1 MELEVE
7 VETSEKFREIYNL
20 PEDINTLVLIGGRG
34 GMKTYEASL
43 FIANRACQYKK
54 RCVILRDEK
63 AQIKDT
69 ILNEIWARYSTAN
82 EDGLLDQFYTKNDFE
97 LKDKETDDVLIY
109 TRGFRASDSK
119 KTANL
124 KGPSNID
131 IAVIEEAEDIRDAT
145 KYNTFVDGL
154 RKKGRLVIII
164 LNTPD
169 IGHWIVKRFFNTE
182 HVLNEKNEP
191 TGYFRLLAKPE
202 KGFHC
207 IQSSYKDNPHLPAFT
222 IDQYE
227 GYGDPGHPAY
237 DYHHYMTAILGYA
250 STGRKG
256 QVFTK
261 VKSITLAEYQ
271 ALRLTEVYGQDFG
284 TASPAALTAAKFDGN
299 TVYARLLSYKPMPV
313 LELAKMYCEKK
324 FNDRDRIVCDYAE
337 PNTISKLKNGFKD
350 LDRQDYIKYP
360 ALSRGFFA
368 VECPSK
374 DLQARISL
382 MQSLTIYVVEDK
394 DAWEEINNY
403 VYAQDKYGNYTDTP
417 IDAYNHFLDALGY
430 VIDDQRGRKK
440 MFGI

>member
-1 MELEVE
+1 MEVE
-7 VETSEKFREIYNL
+7 IERAKPFEVLYDL
-20 PEDINTLVLIGGRG
+20 PEGTNMVVCIGGRG
-34 GMKTYEASL
+34 GMKTYEVSKFAAYSATML
-43 FIANRACQYKK
+43 NK
-54 RCVILRDEK
+54 RIVVVRDERER
-63 AQIKDT
+63 IKES
-69 ILNEIWARYSTAN
+69 ILNEIWERYDTAN
-82 EDGLLDQFYTKNDFE
+82 IDGLLSPYFIKNDIE
-97 LKDKETDDVLIY
+97 LKAKYTNKVLIY
-109 TRGFRASDSK
+109 TMGFRASTTLK
-119 KTANL
+119 VANL
-124 KGPSNID
+124 KGVANID
-131 IAVIEEAEDIRDAT
+131 IAIVEEFEDIVDAD
-145 KYNTFVDGL
+145 KFNTFVDSL
-154 RKKGRLVIII
+154 RKEGCVVILM
-164 LNTPD
+164 LNTPN
-169 IGHWIVKRFFNTE
+169 IGHFIIKRLFNTKQVADGYYE
-182 HVLNEKNEP
+182 IIPKNIP
-191 TGYFRLLAKPE
+191 GFVCIKTNFR
-202 KGFHC
+202 
-207 IQSSYKDNPHLPAFT
+207 DNPHLPPHVIANY
-222 IDQYE
+222 Q
-227 GYGDPGHPAY
+227 GYGDPTHHLY
-237 DYHHYMTAILGYA
+237 NYHYYMTSIQGYA

-261 VKSITLAEYQ
+261 VKPMTLAEYQ